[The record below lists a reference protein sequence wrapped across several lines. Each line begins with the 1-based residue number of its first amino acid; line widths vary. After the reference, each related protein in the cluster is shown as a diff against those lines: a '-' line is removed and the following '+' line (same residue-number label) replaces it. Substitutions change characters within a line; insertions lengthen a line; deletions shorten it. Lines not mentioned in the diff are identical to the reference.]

1 MGADSIVSSF
11 IACVKKNAS
20 DMVPDPAHAYGS
32 RYEEHAHWL
41 RAVKEIDP
49 VACRTIIDRWK
60 AQHNRRRNL
69 WDSLK
74 RAGLT

>member
-1 MGADSIVSSF
+1 LHAF
-11 IACVKKNAS
+11 KKNAP
-20 DMVPDPAHAYGS
+20 DLVPDPALAHGS
-32 RYEEHAHWL
+32 RYEEHAQWL

-49 VACRTIIDRWK
+49 VACRTIMDQWK